1 MKLSRG
7 LLPLLSLLLL
17 VSCQSKQN
25 KNLNI
30 PVTEVR
36 QGTFYIDLHE
46 EGEIKSTQ
54 SIQVS
59 APEISWRYGNN
70 LKIATLI
77 EDGTAVEAG
86 DTLMTFDPS
95 EVRKAILD
103 AQQRLELS
111 YAELEKMKAQ
121 HENSLEG
128 QISDFEVSK
137 ISLEI
142 TRLNL
147 ESAQYEADITR
158 QEIQL
163 NLEQAEISLQQA
175 EEQIEN
181 TRRTQGEELYQKQLS
196 IRQSEKELQDAMS
209 TVEKLVVKAPN
220 PGIVMIRTNYSTQAK
235 YQEGESVWSG
245 QAMIELPNLREL
257 KVELKVN
264 EVDISKVKK
273 GLKVMIRP
281 DAFADSTYWGEIQ
294 TVANL
299 AVNKSNN
306 SKIKV
311 FPVEVLV
318 TSPVN
323 QDLSKDPELMPGLTV
338 SCRIIVD
345 EIPNQI
351 FIPITALFEENG
363 RQVVYVKTA
372 GGFRTKEVETGE
384 RNTDYVIIK
393 DGLKAKDE
401 VALMYPYA
409 DLEDS
414 KKQNEEAA
422 E

>member
-1 MKLSRG
+1 MRFFRTTSC
-7 LLPLLSLLLL
+7 LLCLLWMM
-17 VSCQSKQN
+17 SCGSQKN
-25 KNLNI
+25 KDLEI

-36 QGTFYIDLHE
+36 QGTFYIDLYE
-46 EGEIKSTQ
+46 EGDVQSTQ
-54 SIQVS
+54 SRIVS
-59 APEISWRYGNN
+59 SPDISWRYGNN

-77 EDGTAVEAG
+77 EDGSAVEEG
-86 DTLMTFDPS
+86 DTLMTFDAT
-95 EVRKAILD
+95 EVRKAIVD

-163 NLEQAEISLQQA
+163 SLEQAEISLQQA

-181 TRRTQGEELYQKQLS
+181 TRRTQKEERYQKELS
-196 IRQSEKELQDAMS
+196 IHQSEKELQDANS
-209 TVEKLVVKAPN
+209 TLEKLVVKAPSA
-220 PGIVMIRTNYSTQAK
+220 GIVMIRTNYSTQAK

-245 QAMIELPNLREL
+245 QQMIELPNLREL
-257 KVELKVN
+257 KVNLKVN

-281 DAFADSTYWGEIQ
+281 DAFADSTYWGEVQ
-294 TVANL
+294 MVANL

-311 FPVEVLV
+311 FPVEVLI

-323 QDLSKDPELMPGLTV
+323 QDLTKDPELMPGLTV

-345 EIPNQI
+345 EIPDQI
-351 FIPITALFEENG
+351 FIPQTALFQENG
-363 RQVVYVKTA
+363 KDVVYVKTA
-372 GGFRTKEVETGE
+372 SGFRTKEVELGQ
-384 RNTDYVIIK
+384 RNTDYVVVK
-393 DGLKAKDE
+393 SGLKAKE
-401 VALMYPYA
+401 QLALMYPYPKTEEA
-409 DLEDS
+409 
-414 KKQNEEAA
+414 KNEKEAA